1 MNTVKRRSPVS
12 FLAPLFGG
20 FALLYSTS
28 AFAGPATDLVKDKQS
43 AIFQILQSGTP
54 DEKKIGSIFDE
65 MLDYSALAQAS
76 LGEQWGTLKPAQ
88 QAEFTGLLKQLVQQ
102 AYERNLKKTL
112 DFNIEYTH
120 EEPAGSG
127 ATVFTKATS
136 KADKREDPIEIS
148 YALEKSGAGFKIVD
162 IVTDDVSLVSSYRG
176 QFVKTIK
183 ADGYDGLVRKMK
195 DKISKGS

>member
-12 FLAPLFGG
+12 FLAPLLGG
-20 FALLYSTS
+20 LALLYSTS

-43 AIFQILQSGTP
+43 AIFQLLQSGSP

-76 LGEQWGTLKPAQ
+76 LGDQWGTLKPAQ
-88 QAEFTGLLKQLVQQ
+88 QTEFTGLLKQLVQQ

-112 DFNIEYTH
+112 DFNIEYTR
-120 EEPAGSG
+120 EEAAGSG
-127 ATVFTKATS
+127 TTVYTKATS
-136 KADKREDPIEIS
+136 KADKREDPIDIS
-148 YALEKSGAGFKIVD
+148 YTLEKSGAGFKIVD

-183 ADGYDGLVRKMK
+183 ADGYDGLVKKMR
-195 DKISKGS
+195 DKITKGS